1 MPGPGAAHEHV
12 YHMNPAKEFVDH
24 SDEHVDSAFEEF
36 KSVHGKAYGS
46 AKEHTARRDIFRQ
59 NMRLIHSHNRKHT
72 TYEMNSNHMA
82 DWTAKEMKMMRGR
95 L

>member
-1 MPGPGAAHEHV
+1 MPGPGVSHSHI

-24 SDEHVDSAFEEF
+24 VDAHVESAFDEF
-36 KSVHGKAYGS
+36 KAKHGKKYGS
-46 AKEHTARRDIFRQ
+46 SKEHNVRKDIFRQ

-72 TYEMNSNHMA
+72 TYKMDSNHMA
-82 DWTAKEMKMMRGR
+82 DWTSEEMKMVRGR